1 MVDNNVDELD
11 PVPRKLS
18 YISLTGE
25 DQSNGASKIAI
36 MNIDPLK
43 STSPDNQPTIINDTI
58 PIFSIRKIYK
68 NLILLSLSFIILFTA
83 YNGMVTLQSSLNT
96 KNNVGVNS
104 LIITYSFLIFSSI
117 ALTGVC
123 MDLFG
128 LKFTIIIGAIG
139 YIFYI
144 AANIKP
150 LPVLMYISAALVG
163 LAAAPL
169 WTAKATYLNQIA
181 RYHSQ
186 HKNQSHEISVSLFF
200 GIFFALFGTNTI
212 WGNVISYFV
221 LNQSSVAQKINCGIY
236 FNPTSASPT
245 NTTQSVDDT
254 TRYILCGIFTGMGLL
269 SMLLLF
275 LTLDS
280 IALTQKQTMKQLLK
294 KSLEVLLSLK
304 EWKHIDQFFLI
315 PITMWTTIETAFLTA
330 QFTRGFITCLIGIR
344 YVGLVMVCNGIFQAL
359 SSYIFGRLVKYTG
372 RIFVFSIAALINYAM
387 IILMFLWEPKS
398 SQMVLLFVI
407 AGFWGIADAIWQ
419 TQVIATYTV
428 LYSDTDPSALAKYRL
443 WKAIGFVITYS
454 YSSYVTIRT
463 SLILLLIYLSIIYRF
478 LTKDLFEYL
487 HKLFVDRGYSF
498 DENNQENSD
507 INFSI
512 DDAIVQHFS
521 TLVTLHGQ
529 TLYKKSPI
537 RQVTL
542 ESNTKVFFDQMGDN
556 RILCMVDDSFDSIVV
571 LKTIN
576 LFKALVQFHLGALPF
591 TKSKTIGKLIN
602 RISAS
607 LQYFLNNITTNQALL
622 FETCEYLYI
631 NPLIRQQCLDTCL
644 AITNEVQNSLHTL
657 PTFMMITCKDKIVYM
672 HSSNDQN
679 RLSNS
684 DLFLLLLN
692 NTSRPL
698 RDEFKLQKNKSSKIM
713 AHIYKTNLDTNNQN
727 LSNSARGS
735 MEDLHTLQ
743 TRRAVSLPTFPKLEI
758 TKTTE
763 TRRIEVIFVKT
774 LSRPLAPF
782 TMYTISLTDDIS
794 VLILIEWKSS
804 LACSYLFELIHHL
817 NLCQSQSRFS
827 YTRLNNYI
835 KSVENNGTI
844 RRYFESKKNRPNI
857 LSIIL
862 NETQTIYKSLPK
874 KPDIMDEDNHKSNQ
888 ILGNLKKTNDYSVQ
902 VFHNLFFD
910 IDEYALTTNTN
921 DQQNDFSM
929 NEDNLIE
936 SPLIHILRKKLTE
949 HLGDW
954 FSFIEIKSQRNIT
967 MSFCHDNFPGLVHFA
982 FIDRLRG
989 QICAP
994 ALYTND
1000 YQHYAATN
1008 TKTDGIEQIL
1018 EKKILAFELECLSA
1032 LKRGCT
1038 SYTMTDEHFQYNYTL
1053 RLQESNG
1060 ASMRLYKPFVEYQPP
1075 GILHFDFYKALANEN
1090 YSSLMDKTSIACFEL
1105 ICVHLRIV
1113 SSSNVREQ
1121 CEQLWPKLM
1130 ELDE

>member
-1 MVDNNVDELD
+1 
-11 PVPRKLS
+11 
-18 YISLTGE
+18 
-25 DQSNGASKIAI
+25 
-36 MNIDPLK
+36 IDPLK
-43 STSPDNQPTIINDTI
+43 STSPDNQPTIANDTI

-221 LNQSSVAQKINCGIY
+221 LNQSSVAQKINCGVH
-236 FNPTSASPT
+236 FDPTSASPT
-245 NTTQSVDDT
+245 NTTQNVDDT

-454 YSSYVTIRT
+454 
-463 SLILLLIYLSIIYRF
+463 
-478 LTKDLFEYL
+478 DLFEYL

-498 DENNQENSD
+498 DENNQDNSD

-556 RILCMVDDSFDSIVV
+556 RILCMTDDSFDSIVV

-591 TKSKTIGKLIN
+591 T
-602 RISAS
+602 
-607 LQYFLNNITTNQALL
+607 
-622 FETCEYLYI
+622 
-631 NPLIRQQCLDTCL
+631 
-644 AITNEVQNSLHTL
+644 
-657 PTFMMITCKDKIVYM
+657 
-672 HSSNDQN
+672 
-679 RLSNS
+679 
-684 DLFLLLLN
+684 
-692 NTSRPL
+692 
-698 RDEFKLQKNKSSKIM
+698 
-713 AHIYKTNLDTNNQN
+713 
-727 LSNSARGS
+727 
-735 MEDLHTLQ
+735 
-743 TRRAVSLPTFPKLEI
+743 
-758 TKTTE
+758 
-763 TRRIEVIFVKT
+763 
-774 LSRPLAPF
+774 
-782 TMYTISLTDDIS
+782 
-794 VLILIEWKSS
+794 
-804 LACSYLFELIHHL
+804 
-817 NLCQSQSRFS
+817 
-827 YTRLNNYI
+827 
-835 KSVENNGTI
+835 
-844 RRYFESKKNRPNI
+844 
-857 LSIIL
+857 
-862 NETQTIYKSLPK
+862 
-874 KPDIMDEDNHKSNQ
+874 
-888 ILGNLKKTNDYSVQ
+888 
-902 VFHNLFFD
+902 
-910 IDEYALTTNTN
+910 
-921 DQQNDFSM
+921 
-929 NEDNLIE
+929 
-936 SPLIHILRKKLTE
+936 
-949 HLGDW
+949 
-954 FSFIEIKSQRNIT
+954 
-967 MSFCHDNFPGLVHFA
+967 
-982 FIDRLRG
+982 
-989 QICAP
+989 
-994 ALYTND
+994 
-1000 YQHYAATN
+1000 
-1008 TKTDGIEQIL
+1008 
-1018 EKKILAFELECLSA
+1018 
-1032 LKRGCT
+1032 
-1038 SYTMTDEHFQYNYTL
+1038 
-1053 RLQESNG
+1053 
-1060 ASMRLYKPFVEYQPP
+1060 
-1075 GILHFDFYKALANEN
+1075 
-1090 YSSLMDKTSIACFEL
+1090 
-1105 ICVHLRIV
+1105 
-1113 SSSNVREQ
+1113 
-1121 CEQLWPKLM
+1121 
-1130 ELDE
+1130 